1 LGVDYPSTIKALDM
15 NSCFDPNCTVVDSSY
30 CRFGA
35 EALSKLLS
43 TIETQTEGVEKNE
56 DIEYVH
62 KMRVSSRRIRAAM
75 PLFKEC
81 FPKKGYKKWITEIK
95 KVTQFLGA
103 ARDLDVQILFI
114 KNYVEQLHPTE
125 PKKGVEALLKRHTD
139 QRTGLQSGIING
151 LQELEESKV
160 IQQTA
165 GHCQQIIRE
174 ATSTPFN
181 LFAVREKAFWQI
193 SSKLDDFLAME
204 DCVHKENET
213 LEHHQMRIRA
223 KWLRYTLEV
232 FAPLYQG
239 EFSEEIK
246 MMKNFQDT
254 LGEMHDCDVWI
265 DSIPKFIDE
274 IKGEMPVVPGNE
286 QAAGESD
293 QSLLKFLDFIKEKR
307 RSFYREFVIF
317 WDENK
322 RKNRFEELRKNAS
335 AGFTAAASTS
345 KAELTNPY
353 VKIGV
358 ISDVHANLHALE
370 AVFEDAKTRG
380 ITVFL
385 NAGDIMG
392 FGAFPNEV
400 IEALYSKNALSVIG
414 NLDLEILDKNKKVKG
429 AKKFSVQ
436 YARKVLEKSHET
448 YLRTLPIK
456 VELEVGQKKLLMI
469 HGSPVSIEEHLRRD
483 TPDERFQELAKT
495 AGADLIVVGHSHE
508 QFTKKA
514 DGALFIN
521 PGSVGRPGDGNPQA
535 AYAAISVSPFS
546 VELIRV
552 NYDVEATADAMR
564 MRGAPES
571 YAQMLLRGLSLDD
584 IIADDEAK
592 ENDMEEK
599 CVQIAEK
606 SLIISQAY
614 WPDSK
619 HAEQVRKLSLEL
631 FDSLQDLHKLGRR
644 ERCWLDCAAILHDI
658 GLATGSKG
666 HHKNTL
672 KLVLNETKLPF
683 TSIERQAI
691 GNIARYHRKGCPKSK
706 DYSFTSLNTELQR
719 KVKTLAG
726 ILRLADALDFS
737 HQSIVQRVE
746 AHVAFEYV
754 TVESFARI
762 SPILEESAIGK
773 KKDMFEQ
780 AFKKKVVVAWKRVQP
795 IQQANEQIGTASQES
810 TAPIQN
816 LTAPADEALKSQ
828 QIKHHD
834 NI

>member
-1 LGVDYPSTIKALDM
+1 M
-15 NSCFDPNCTVVDSSY
+15 NSCFNPNCAVVDSSY

-43 TIETQTEGVEKNE
+43 IIETQTAGVEKNE

-81 FPKKGYKKWITEIK
+81 FPKKGYKKWIKEIK

-103 ARDLDVQILFI
+103 ARDLDVQVLFI
-114 KNYVEQLHPTE
+114 RNYVEQLQPTE
-125 PKKGVEALLKRHTD
+125 PKKGVEALLERHIN
-139 QRTGLQSGIING
+139 QRTDLQSGIING
-151 LQELEESKV
+151 LQELEETKV

-165 GHCQQIIRE
+165 SHCERIIKE
-174 ATSTPFN
+174 ATSIPFN

-213 LEHHQMRIRA
+213 LKHHQMRIRA

-239 EFSEEIK
+239 EFSEEIE

-274 IKGEMPVVPGNE
+274 IKGEMPIVPGNE
-286 QAAGESD
+286 KAAVESD

-307 RSFYREFVIF
+307 KSFYREFVIF

-322 RKNRFEELRKNAS
+322 RKNSFEELRKNAS

-358 ISDVHANLHALE
+358 ISDIHANLHALE
-370 AVFEDAKTRG
+370 AVFEDAKQRG

-385 NAGDIMG
+385 NAGDIIG

-414 NLDLEILDKNKKVKG
+414 NLDLEILDKSQKVKG
-429 AKKFSVQ
+429 AKKFSVE
-436 YARKVLEKSHET
+436 YAREVLEKSHET
-448 YLRTLPIK
+448 YLRSLPIK
-456 VELEVGQKKLLMI
+456 LELEIAQKKLLMI
-469 HGSPVSIEEHLRRD
+469 HGSPDSIEEHLRHD

-495 AGADLIVVGHSHE
+495 AGADLIIFGHSHE
-508 QFTKKA
+508 QFTKQA
-514 DGALFIN
+514 NGALFIN

-552 NYDVEATADAMR
+552 SYDVEAAADALR
-564 MRGAPES
+564 RRRAPES

-584 IIADDEAK
+584 IIAEDKTK

-599 CVQIAEK
+599 CAQTTEK

-644 ERCWLDCAAILHDI
+644 ERCWLECAAILHDI
-658 GLATGSKG
+658 GLAQGQKA

-672 KLVLNETKLPF
+672 NLVLNETKLPF
-683 TSIERQAI
+683 TSTERQAI
-691 GNIARYHRKGCPKSK
+691 GNIARYHRKSCPKSK
-706 DYSFTSLNTELQR
+706 DYSFMSLNTELRR

-737 HQSIVQRVE
+737 HQSTVQRVE

-754 TVESFARI
+754 TIEGFARM
-762 SPILEESAIGK
+762 SPFLEENAIAK

-780 AFKKKVVVAWKRVQP
+780 AFKKKVVVAWKQVQP
-795 IQQANEQIGTASQES
+795 IQQQANEHPGTASQES
-810 TAPIQN
+810 ITAPSGN

-828 QIKHHD
+828 QTNHP
-834 NI
+834 